1 MSLKYLSSFWRTLE
15 IPLINCDITVILTWS
30 ANGFI
35 IDNLVDNQV
44 PKFALTEKK
53 FYVPVVILSTQ
64 DNEKLLQQLKSDF
77 KRTIKWD
84 KYQSK
89 VNIQDQNQY

>member
-30 ANGFI
+30 ARSANGFI

-44 PKFALTEKK
+44 PKFALTDKS
-53 FYVPVVILSTQ
+53 FMF
-64 DNEKLLQQLKSDF
+64 QL
-77 KRTIKWD
+77 
-84 KYQSK
+84 
-89 VNIQDQNQY
+89 

>member
-1 MSLKYLSSFWRTLE
+1 MVSLKYLSNFWRTLE

-44 PKFALTEKK
+44 PKFALTDKSFMFQLW
-53 FYVPVVILSTQ
+53 FY
-64 DNEKLLQQLKSDF
+64 QLKIMKNFYS
-77 KRTIKWD
+77 
-84 KYQSK
+84 
-89 VNIQDQNQY
+89 N